1 LPPNTRVA
9 ELALPNPVKSGHLGS
24 AKVQRMSDNGGRPI
38 MRGFASKFVK
48 RQVKKHFWRRGLEIR
63 SSPHLGK
70 FLESRKIDVVLDV
83 GANIGQFG
91 RDLRDEGYRGLI
103 VSFEPVKSVFETLKS
118 VADSDDAWEAHNF
131 ALGSTP
137 ARTSIKVSE
146 STDFSSLLEQ
156 TPEARRF
163 DRSSKVLREEIVEV
177 QRLDDIFS
185 RFKGRR
191 VFLKIDTQGFER
203 EVLEGAQESL
213 KEIFGVQAELP
224 IVHLYR
230 GVWSL
235 PEALAYMSK
244 RGFVLGQVRPTNF
257 DSEERVTLIE
267 LDCIFRRERAPA
279 GSPKPT
285 LEAAL

>member
-1 LPPNTRVA
+1 
-9 ELALPNPVKSGHLGS
+9 
-24 AKVQRMSDNGGRPI
+24 
-38 MRGFASKFVK
+38 
-48 RQVKKHFWRRGLEIR
+48 
-63 SSPHLGK
+63 
-70 FLESRKIDVVLDV
+70 
-83 GANIGQFG
+83 
-91 RDLRDEGYRGLI
+91 
-103 VSFEPVKSVFETLKS
+103 
-118 VADSDDAWEAHNF
+118 
-131 ALGSTP
+131 
-137 ARTSIKVSE
+137 
-146 STDFSSLLEQ
+146 
-156 TPEARRF
+156 
-163 DRSSKVLREEIVEV
+163 VEV

-267 LDCIFRRERAPA
+267 LDCIFRRETAPA

>member
-1 LPPNTRVA
+1 
-9 ELALPNPVKSGHLGS
+9 
-24 AKVQRMSDNGGRPI
+24 
-38 MRGFASKFVK
+38 
-48 RQVKKHFWRRGLEIR
+48 
-63 SSPHLGK
+63 
-70 FLESRKIDVVLDV
+70 
-83 GANIGQFG
+83 
-91 RDLRDEGYRGLI
+91 
-103 VSFEPVKSVFETLKS
+103 
-118 VADSDDAWEAHNF
+118 
-131 ALGSTP
+131 
-137 ARTSIKVSE
+137 
-146 STDFSSLLEQ
+146 
-156 TPEARRF
+156 
-163 DRSSKVLREEIVEV
+163 VEV

-213 KEIFGVQAELP
+213 KEIVGVQAELP

-257 DSEERVTLIE
+257 DSEERVTLLE
-267 LDCIFRRERAPA
+267 LDCIFRRETAPA